1 MTSTLQAKR
10 DELAKDPNAASAA
23 EIKKAMDRHEGTIR
37 DNRVRARRKSQ
48 LGLAARAALACS
60 HARCLSKVMGR
71 AWNRGNRT
79 QESVKEA
86 AAKAKASSSS
96 RGKQPAAASRTRGP
110 LDGFLNKDS
119 DTPATQS
126 QRTSA
131 ARKAKAPAKP
141 KR

>member
-1 MTSTLQAKR
+1 VTSTLQAKR

-23 EIKKAMDRHEGTIR
+23 EIKRAMDRHEDTIR
-37 DNRVRARRKSQ
+37 ANRVRACGCLVGWLRGER
-48 LGLAARAALACS
+48 LLALSLTADAYCS
-60 HARCLSKVMGR
+60 VGHGIGETTL
-71 AWNRGNRT
+71 

-86 AAKAKASSSS
+86 AAKAKAASSL
-96 RGKQPAAASRTRGP
+96 RGKQSAAASRTRGP
-110 LDGFLNKDS
+110 LDGFLNKDN
-119 DTPATQS
+119 DTQATQS